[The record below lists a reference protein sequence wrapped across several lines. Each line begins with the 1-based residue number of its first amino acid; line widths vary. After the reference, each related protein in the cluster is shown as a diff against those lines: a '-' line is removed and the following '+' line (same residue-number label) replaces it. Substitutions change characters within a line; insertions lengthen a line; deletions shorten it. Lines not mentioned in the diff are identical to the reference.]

1 MQKEKAIMAFKFIK
15 MIRGKT
21 MLETGFLG
29 TNAPFYMD
37 VITCYF
43 AILPFLMGSA
53 IFMAIKKRYELH
65 YKMQLFIFVCTF
77 LIVGVFEIGVRISG
91 GFSAFMEQSNVNAT
105 FMLIFLGV
113 HILIA
118 LITVVLYSILVYS
131 AIKKFRL
138 KSVPIVVSHK
148 KLGIFVFFGMSITSL
163 MGVMI
168 YYFLFLY

>member
-1 MQKEKAIMAFKFIK
+1 
-15 MIRGKT
+15 
-21 MLETGFLG
+21 MLGTGFLG

-37 VITCYF
+37 LVTCYF
-43 AILPFLMGSA
+43 AILPLLMGSA
-53 IFMAIKKRYELH
+53 IFMAMKKRYELH
-65 YKMQLFIFVCTF
+65 YKMQLSIFLFTLF
-77 LIVGVFEIGVRISG
+77 IVGLFEIGVRISG
-91 GFSAFMEQSNVNAT
+91 GFSAFMAQSHVNAT
-105 FMLIFLGV
+105 FMLIFLGI

-138 KSVPIVVSHK
+138 KSASIVASHK